1 MRSFPHVRSPW
12 RIRHNGHAVEPRV
25 QLQPYIRWTRD
36 NRQGGQGHED
46 TGTDQLSITSFP
58 EGYIRGGSVA
68 TCWFELEQSF
78 RPDPSKEDDHTVCLS
93 GDGRYQSA
101 IRARSFLNVRLGKT
115 WALTALDSNPCP
127 RLYDHFRVSHGM
139 AGWLDGCWW
148 WWTDATPLLPQ
159 VRQLPGVLF
168 NYCYYYY
175 RTFGTELKWSSN
187 PNRRTANSGRNVR
200 AIVVFGR
207 SGHSSAGHGSCLIRE
222 SSSSSTKP
230 KTQQPIFI
238 HRYPRLPRR
247 GGGGRFSRPVRP
259 SSPLQIPA
267 RCLAWPR
274 LALNP
279 SVASPHHPGGWMNNS
294 PLAPRTSFLLGLK
307 NRCILP
313 ESSTSSHR

>member
-1 MRSFPHVRSPW
+1 MGPPHRAKG
-12 RIRHNGHAVEPRV
+12 N
-25 QLQPYIRWTRD
+25 
-36 NRQGGQGHED
+36 NRE
-46 TGTDQLSITSFP
+46 
-58 EGYIRGGSVA
+58 
-68 TCWFELEQSF
+68 
-78 RPDPSKEDDHTVCLS
+78 
-93 GDGRYQSA
+93 
-101 IRARSFLNVRLGKT
+101 
-115 WALTALDSNPCP
+115 
-127 RLYDHFRVSHGM
+127 
-139 AGWLDGCWW
+139 
-148 WWTDATPLLPQ
+148 ATPNCYGA
-159 VRQLPGVLF
+159 RQEEGRQHQEGKRITTNVSEGGKLAGGGKK
-168 NYCYYYY
+168 
-175 RTFGTELKWSSN
+175 TFGTELKWSSN